1 MIITLDTKIKD
12 LYDNEFISVRTYNG
26 LRYEGY
32 VSLKD
37 IQEKHT
43 NLTDLLRIRNFGKKS
58 LYELAEV
65 FKLVPQIKQEDI
77 DDSDFSG
84 FSKKFY
90 AKFGNLEILSSI
102 EKVISESFETH
113 FNVQLSSLSLIK
125 ENHLSGISLFY
136 NLFSDYQYF
145 FRVYPSLTYNENI
158 EIRKILYSFLTSILV
173 SLTQLEDNYKIKQEQ
188 LYKSGLDSLSVI
200 AEWKNFKNFLLT
212 PLLELCNYIKDKVEY
227 ISDIDKFTHFLAPI
241 QKEFFENEYRLA
253 LSKAS
258 IRTNNVAN
266 RYLSNIITVVGLLE
280 DPIHS
285 LSSNKNFPATGNK
298 SRTKIELT
306 QILLHLKDKFDEI
319 FQLEESSIQM
329 FSIKKDYPFLI
340 NSQRAFILE
349 FEQEFGYK
357 PYFYILFNYLR
368 VASNDDRNIR
378 MFCKFFGVSVP
389 AQTLTDIANQENLTS
404 ERVRQIIAKGIK
416 IIRNIVNVDISKY
429 KHIIDKQFFLCDDS
443 DYLELIK
450 RERLSCSFIAFGELL
465 KIFAPFEVIS
475 FDTFEIIKRSNLFE
489 HKSLFKIIGQLTTFN
504 SERKAEDKIVPFT
517 HFYPKINDSE
527 KALLAVII
535 NFLVIPNVCIY
546 EDNLIFKQTYIDTKL
561 EIIKILEEH
570 GEPMFLD
577 EIFEKFKRKYPG
589 HKYNS
594 ANQLRAS
601 MKSPIKAIGK
611 QSRYG
616 IETWDNIFWGSIRD
630 LLINCLVNSV
640 LPLHID
646 ELLKEVLV
654 HYPSTN
660 IKNIASSMSS
670 DESDRFVQFEG
681 GYYGLVERVYP
692 EKFVKSPIIH
702 RYKFEERLQMFK
714 DFVNT
719 YQRFPLSNGGE
730 FEASLQ
736 RWYYNISNVVLE
748 ITEEQLIQ
756 FNNMVSY
763 YESRYI
769 PRSGYEIEFLNNCND
784 YKAFIKMFH
793 IPPDR
798 NNGEELYYWLIR
810 SKENY
815 NSYTDFRRVYFSDLL
830 TFISS
835 YGFKI

>member
-1 MIITLDTKIKD
+1 MIITLDTTIRD
-12 LYDNEFISVRTYNG
+12 LFDNELISVRTYNG

-32 VSLKD
+32 ISIKD

-43 NLTDLLRIRNFGKKS
+43 DLTDLLKIRNFGKKS
-58 LYELAEV
+58 LYELTEV
-65 FKLVPQIKQEDI
+65 LKLVHNIKQENI
-77 DDSDFSG
+77 DDLD

-90 AKFGNLEILSSI
+90 IKFGDLEKLTTI
-102 EKVISESFETH
+102 ENIICESFEA
-113 FNVQLSSLSLIK
+113 NLNIELSSLSLIK
-125 ENHLSGISLFY
+125 ETHLSGISLFY

-145 FRVYPSLTYNENI
+145 FRVYPSLTYNENV
-158 EIRKILYSFLTSILV
+158 EIRTILYSFLKSILD
-173 SLTQLEDNYKIKQEQ
+173 SLAQLDDSCKSNIKQV
-188 LYKSGLDSLSVI
+188 YKSGLYNPNKIEDYN
-200 AEWKNFKNFLLT
+200 KFKKHLFS
-212 PLLELCNYIKDKVEY
+212 PLLELYNYIKDKVEY
-227 ISDIDKFTHFLAPI
+227 VSYIDKFTYFFKPL

-258 IRTNNVAN
+258 VRTSNVAN

-285 LSSNKNFPATGNK
+285 LSNNKNLPAIISCNK
-298 SRTKIELT
+298 SRTNIELT

-319 FQLEESSIQM
+319 FQLEESSIRM

-340 NSQRAFILE
+340 NSQRAFIQE

-368 VASNDDRNIR
+368 VASNDDRDIR
-378 MFCKFFGVSVP
+378 ILCKFFGVSFP
-389 AQTLTDIANQENLTS
+389 LQSLTDIANQENITT
-404 ERVRQIIAKGIK
+404 ERVKQIVTKGIIK
-416 IIRNIVNVDISKY
+416 VPNIVKIDISKY
-429 KHIIDKQFFLCDDS
+429 EQIIDKQFFLCDDP

-450 RERLSCSFIAFGELL
+450 RERLSCSFNAFGELL

-475 FDTFEIIKRSNLFE
+475 FDSLEIIKSTNIFE
-489 HKSLFKIIGQLTTFN
+489 RKSLSKIIGHITKYN
-504 SERKAEDKIVPFT
+504 RERKAEDKVVPFT

-535 NFLVIPNVCIY
+535 NFLAIPNVCIY

-561 EIIKILEEH
+561 EIIKILEEK
-570 GEPMFLD
+570 GEPMFLN

-601 MKSPIKAIGK
+601 MKPPIKAIGK

-660 IKNIASSMSS
+660 IKNIASTMSS
-670 DESDRFVQFEG
+670 DESDRFIQFEG
-681 GYYGLVERVYP
+681 GYYGLVEREYP
-692 EKFVKSPIIH
+692 KKFVKSPIIH

-730 FEASLQ
+730 FEASLH
-736 RWYYNISNVVLE
+736 RWYYNISNDVLE

-763 YESRYI
+763 YESKYI

-784 YKAFIKMFH
+784 YKAFIKMFY
-793 IPPDR
+793 ILPDR

-815 NSYTDFRRVYFSDLL
+815 NSYTDFRRIYFSDLL